1 MKNNLKKKGKLLS
14 IAKDCEVEVSI
25 QEDGFRGSWYRAILE
40 QNPTRVTGKKLRVSY
55 KTMFNEDGVSPLKET
70 IERSFI
76 RPVPP
81 ECLNEGVVFKEG
93 SVVDAYFNNG
103 WWTGV
108 IVVERP
114 DGSFLVY
121 FDDPPDI
128 MRFIR
133 SQLRPHADWIGSKWV
148 KSKNK
153 VLSQHMFTRGK
164 LVEMTREISESEK
177 EKIWVRALVITEV
190 RKQGDDR
197 RKFLIKRCTISQ
209 NSSDEAEGK
218 HLIVDICK
226 IRPSPPRDLC
236 AEYSLNDY
244 VEVVVTHGWRKGRV
258 TEILLENK
266 YKVYFAAT
274 KEDAVF
280 NYTEIRLSMEW
291 LGGGSWIRA
300 HEREFE
306 NNAGTPIRPGQ
317 DSPSNTLATDEDDT
331 LNDDATK
338 IRSDQES
345 PSITLVLE
353 SNEEDKVNDDAT
365 EITSSLERHRN
376 TSVLE
381 ATEAETQNH
390 ETIYGKELP
399 LPHESED
406 MMDDVATP
414 IIDPQEIPRG
424 ETMSESNDKIALPKR
439 ISETGTKGVVLQR
452 INKRSNL
459 KLVGKV
465 ETLLGKEFKKLED
478 SFLAPVIKM
487 GRKQKLMVFSRHLI
501 HHLLLRR
508 IDIGEKG
515 LWFTFGEQ
523 LMRFSLREFH
533 LTTGLPC
540 VVDKDEDEA
549 ETSATKK
556 KKKDPW
562 MNKNQTLNT
571 LLKLLVEKSKELT
584 ADQRLRLG
592 ATILVEG
599 ILMAS
604 NPVTSIPE
612 ERLLRARNFKEFC
625 KYPWG
630 NLAFDYLLKEVK
642 SFTYAKLTENNQY
655 AICGFI
661 YALQLWALS
670 SVNQL
675 GTFFGISDDGIQFPL
690 CLHWK
695 ETKALTIEEVN
706 RFDQME
712 KVDVKCIL
720 GDPGLHSDL
729 VEDVDCEFGRVV
741 DLVKRGYR
749 LKRQDWLNR
758 SVDIAVAEAEV
769 DENNS
774 VPGIDATDQEKI
786 EFLNNKVVS
795 LEERVKYLE
804 GLLNIR
810 GETVKETEKSKE
822 TEAATKTKVNGQNAD
837 YELDE
842 NEVLGVYI
850 DAKRKEI
857 AKRKKNGVRPPREV
871 GHQDEDDV
879 EVEVNEEQPQEEE
892 EQQQE
897 DDTEDDVDDGDK
909 ESENPE
915 TNEGQTQE
923 EEEQHQEDD
932 AEVNEEQPQE
942 EEEQQEE
949 EDTED
954 DVDDGDKESE
964 NPETNEEQKQEEEEQ
979 QQEDDTEVNT
989 DVDVGAKEN
998 GSENPV
1004 KGSKKRGRKVNIS
1017 QCIRVY
1023 KMLFSIIY
1031 VTFFIVSSKL
1041 KDGEENEDAYE
1052 KPVKVTRKS
1061 ERVTKVNISL
1071 CIMLYKMLFSI
1082 INVTFFIVSSKLK
1095 GGEVNED
1102 ASEKPMKGTRKSKRG
1117 TKGGE
1122 VNEDASEKP
1131 MKGTRKSKRGT
1142 KVNISLCIML
1152 YKMLFSILY
1161 VTFFIVSSKLKDGEE
1176 NEYAYEKPVKVTRKS
1191 ERVTKGKKKGV
1202 TPPREVQQQV
1212 EDHAET
1218 NEDGE
1223 GNEDAS
1229 KKHVKFTKKNGRGN
1243 KEHNVGTPKSKKQKK
1258 QFEKDSADDVI
1269 GSVLED
1275 LKNAD

>member
-1 MKNNLKKKGKLLS
+1 SPSKATRLQSYDGDSSNGDDKRSSLSLVTPSLWKEHPIDKFTVRTLYEMFKKKARSMPTLERLSLGTAILTEAVIMAENPSSKIPRDRLQRYMNYRSHKIAWGKTAYRILMRSVKSLS
-14 IAKDCEVEVSI
+14 ASSWTGDSYEVSGFALAINLWAMSSVNVLGKSLGKPCETSSSSDPLCLHWDSTRTPTIAEVLELEKINNDKEQRKDKNHSMSNSEKLDKLIQMVLSI

-274 KEDAVF
+274 KEDA
-280 NYTEIRLSMEW
+280 
-291 LGGGSWIRA
+291 
-300 HEREFE
+300 
-306 NNAGTPIRPGQ
+306 
-317 DSPSNTLATDEDDT
+317 
-331 LNDDATK
+331 
-338 IRSDQES
+338 
-345 PSITLVLE
+345 
-353 SNEEDKVNDDAT
+353 
-365 EITSSLERHRN
+365 
-376 TSVLE
+376 
-381 ATEAETQNH
+381 
-390 ETIYGKELP
+390 
-399 LPHESED
+399 
-406 MMDDVATP
+406 
-414 IIDPQEIPRG
+414 
-424 ETMSESNDKIALPKR
+424 
-439 ISETGTKGVVLQR
+439 
-452 INKRSNL
+452 
-459 KLVGKV
+459 
-465 ETLLGKEFKKLED
+465 
-478 SFLAPVIKM
+478 
-487 GRKQKLMVFSRHLI
+487 
-501 HHLLLRR
+501 
-508 IDIGEKG
+508 
-515 LWFTFGEQ
+515 
-523 LMRFSLREFH
+523 
-533 LTTGLPC
+533 
-540 VVDKDEDEA
+540 
-549 ETSATKK
+549 
-556 KKKDPW
+556 
-562 MNKNQTLNT
+562 
-571 LLKLLVEKSKELT
+571 
-584 ADQRLRLG
+584 
-592 ATILVEG
+592 
-599 ILMAS
+599 
-604 NPVTSIPE
+604 
-612 ERLLRARNFKEFC
+612 
-625 KYPWG
+625 
-630 NLAFDYLLKEVK
+630 
-642 SFTYAKLTENNQY
+642 
-655 AICGFI
+655 
-661 YALQLWALS
+661 LWALS

-695 ETKALTIEEVN
+695 ETKALTIEE
-706 RFDQME
+706 
-712 KVDVKCIL
+712 VDVKCIL

-879 EVEVNEEQPQEEE
+879 EVEVNE
-892 EQQQE
+892 
-897 DDTEDDVDDGDK
+897 
-909 ESENPE
+909 
-915 TNEGQTQE
+915 GQTQE

-1004 KGSKKRGRKVNIS
+1004 KGSKKRGRK
-1017 QCIRVY
+1017 
-1023 KMLFSIIY
+1023 
-1031 VTFFIVSSKL
+1031 
-1041 KDGEENEDAYE
+1041 DGEENEDAYE

-1061 ERVTKVNISL
+1061 ERVT
-1071 CIMLYKMLFSI
+1071 
-1082 INVTFFIVSSKLK
+1082 K

-1142 KVNISLCIML
+1142 
-1152 YKMLFSILY
+1152 
-1161 VTFFIVSSKLKDGEE
+1161 KDGEE

>member
-1 MKNNLKKKGKLLS
+1 
-14 IAKDCEVEVSI
+14 
-25 QEDGFRGSWYRAILE
+25 
-40 QNPTRVTGKKLRVSY
+40 
-55 KTMFNEDGVSPLKET
+55 
-70 IERSFI
+70 
-76 RPVPP
+76 
-81 ECLNEGVVFKEG
+81 
-93 SVVDAYFNNG
+93 
-103 WWTGV
+103 
-108 IVVERP
+108 
-114 DGSFLVY
+114 
-121 FDDPPDI
+121 
-128 MRFIR
+128 
-133 SQLRPHADWIGSKWV
+133 
-148 KSKNK
+148 
-153 VLSQHMFTRGK
+153 
-164 LVEMTREISESEK
+164 
-177 EKIWVRALVITEV
+177 
-190 RKQGDDR
+190 
-197 RKFLIKRCTISQ
+197 
-209 NSSDEAEGK
+209 
-218 HLIVDICK
+218 
-226 IRPSPPRDLC
+226 
-236 AEYSLNDY
+236 
-244 VEVVVTHGWRKGRV
+244 
-258 TEILLENK
+258 
-266 YKVYFAAT
+266 
-274 KEDAVF
+274 
-280 NYTEIRLSMEW
+280 
-291 LGGGSWIRA
+291 
-300 HEREFE
+300 
-306 NNAGTPIRPGQ
+306 
-317 DSPSNTLATDEDDT
+317 
-331 LNDDATK
+331 
-338 IRSDQES
+338 
-345 PSITLVLE
+345 
-353 SNEEDKVNDDAT
+353 
-365 EITSSLERHRN
+365 
-376 TSVLE
+376 
-381 ATEAETQNH
+381 
-390 ETIYGKELP
+390 
-399 LPHESED
+399 
-406 MMDDVATP
+406 
-414 IIDPQEIPRG
+414 
-424 ETMSESNDKIALPKR
+424 
-439 ISETGTKGVVLQR
+439 
-452 INKRSNL
+452 
-459 KLVGKV
+459 
-465 ETLLGKEFKKLED
+465 
-478 SFLAPVIKM
+478 
-487 GRKQKLMVFSRHLI
+487 
-501 HHLLLRR
+501 
-508 IDIGEKG
+508 
-515 LWFTFGEQ
+515 
-523 LMRFSLREFH
+523 
-533 LTTGLPC
+533 
-540 VVDKDEDEA
+540 
-549 ETSATKK
+549 
-556 KKKDPW
+556 

-822 TEAATKTKVNGQNAD
+822 TEAATQKPSSHIIFQVNGQNAD

-964 NPETNEEQKQEEEEQ
+964 NP
-979 QQEDDTEVNT
+979 
-989 DVDVGAKEN
+989 
-998 GSENPV
+998 
-1004 KGSKKRGRKVNIS
+1004 
-1017 QCIRVY
+1017 
-1023 KMLFSIIY
+1023 
-1031 VTFFIVSSKL
+1031 
-1041 KDGEENEDAYE
+1041 
-1052 KPVKVTRKS
+1052 
-1061 ERVTKVNISL
+1061 
-1071 CIMLYKMLFSI
+1071 
-1082 INVTFFIVSSKLK
+1082 
-1095 GGEVNED
+1095 
-1102 ASEKPMKGTRKSKRG
+1102 KPMKNRNKRKRSNNKRM
-1117 TKGGE
+1117 TQ
-1122 VNEDASEKP
+1122 
-1131 MKGTRKSKRGT
+1131 KS
-1142 KVNISLCIML
+1142 IQML
-1152 YKMLFSILY
+1152 
-1161 VTFFIVSSKLKDGEE
+1161 T
-1176 NEYAYEKPVKVTRKS
+1176 
-1191 ERVTKGKKKGV
+1191 
-1202 TPPREVQQQV
+1202 
-1212 EDHAET
+1212 
-1218 NEDGE
+1218 
-1223 GNEDAS
+1223 
-1229 KKHVKFTKKNGRGN
+1229 
-1243 KEHNVGTPKSKKQKK
+1243 
-1258 QFEKDSADDVI
+1258 
-1269 GSVLED
+1269 SVLRKMD
-1275 LKNAD
+1275 LKTP

>member
-915 TNEGQTQE
+915 TNE
-923 EEEQHQEDD
+923 
-932 AEVNEEQPQE
+932 
-942 EEEQQEE
+942 
-949 EDTED
+949 
-954 DVDDGDKESE
+954 
-964 NPETNEEQKQEEEEQ
+964 EQKQEEEEQ

-1004 KGSKKRGRKVNIS
+1004 KGSKKRGR
-1017 QCIRVY
+1017 
-1023 KMLFSIIY
+1023 
-1031 VTFFIVSSKL
+1031 

-1117 TKGGE
+1117 TKVNISQCIRVYKMLFSIINVTFFIVSSKLKGGE